1 MQVKGEKTKDNKWKL
16 EIKISDLYDFTDL
29 KELEE
34 YVNGDNIFK
43 LFATSIANNLAMI
56 ATSCKIVST
65 YNIEIRFTIENW
77 EG

>member
-1 MQVKGEKTKDNKWKL
+1 MIG
-16 EIKISDLYDFTDL
+16 IR
-29 KELEE
+29 
-34 YVNGDNIFK
+34 